1 MRNAFA
7 DEILKIALTD
17 PRVVVLSGDIGNRL
31 FDKFKSAMPGRF
43 YNCGIA
49 EANMISMAAGLAAN
63 GLRPVCYTITPFV
76 TTRCLEQIKL
86 DVCYH
91 RMPVTIVGTGSGISY
106 AALGSTHHSFE
117 DIAAIRVLPG
127 MNVVAPADAP
137 ELRAALR
144 WVFTQAG
151 PAYMRIGKKGEP
163 VLTDSALPFIPGKW
177 HSLRPGT
184 AASILSCGTILSEAL
199 EAVEILAKEGI
210 CAGVWN
216 CASVKPLDKDLL
228 SLLPPA
234 PIFTVEEHSVLGG
247 FGSCVAEYLSGRE
260 SSPQLVR
267 CGIPDEFLHDCGEQ
281 KEARAHCGLDANGIA
296 ARIRKTISMH
306 ARESRK

>member
-1 MRNAFA
+1 M
-7 DEILKIALTD
+7 
-17 PRVVVLSGDIGNRL
+17 
-31 FDKFKSAMPGRF
+31 
-43 YNCGIA
+43 
-49 EANMISMAAGLAAN
+49 
-63 GLRPVCYTITPFV
+63 
-76 TTRCLEQIKL
+76 
-86 DVCYH
+86 
-91 RMPVTIVGTGSGISY
+91 
-106 AALGSTHHSFE
+106 
-117 DIAAIRVLPG
+117 
-127 MNVVAPADAP
+127 
-137 ELRAALR
+137 
-144 WVFTQAG
+144 
-151 PAYMRIGKKGEP
+151 
-163 VLTDSALPFIPGKW
+163 
-177 HSLRPGT
+177 
-184 AASILSCGTILSEAL
+184 
-199 EAVEILAKEGI
+199 EILAKEGI

>member
-7 DEILKIALTD
+7 DEILKIAHTD
-17 PRVVVLSGDIGNRL
+17 PRVVVLSSDIGNRL
-31 FDKFKSAMPGRF
+31 FDKFKSAMPERF

-106 AALGSTHHSFE
+106 ASLGSTHHSFE
-117 DIAAIRVLPG
+117 DIAALRVLPG
-127 MNVVAPADAP
+127 MNVVVPADAP

-144 WVFTQAG
+144 WVFAQAG
-151 PAYMRIGKKGEP
+151 PTYLRIGKKGEP
-163 VLTDSALPFIPGKW
+163 VFTDPSIPFIPAKW
-177 HSLRPGT
+177 HCLRPGT
-184 AASILSCGTILSEAL
+184 DASILSCGTILPEAL
-199 EAVEILAKEGI
+199 EAEKLLAAEEISI
-210 CAGVWN
+210 GVWN
-216 CASVKPLDKDLL
+216 CASVKPLDEEVL
-228 SLLPPA
+228 SALSPA
-234 PIFTVEEHSVLGG
+234 PVFTVEEHSVLGG
-247 FGSCVAEYLSGRE
+247 FGSSVAEYLSARE
-260 SSPQLVR
+260 SSPRLIR

-281 KEARAHCGLDANGIA
+281 KEARIHCGLDANGLA
-296 ARIRKTISMH
+296 ARIRKTISTPG
-306 ARESRK
+306 RE